1 MTCSGCGNK
10 LQRSLESLPGVNN
23 VSVNFIMKRAD
34 FEIDPSLTN
43 AANTITKA
51 QQMTGFSLSKIS
63 NTDHHLE
70 FLTTAASARILA
82 AKTLPGVT
90 SITPLKS
97 SVLIAYNPTH
107 TGARTLATSIGNLT
121 TGLAPPPTTTDPATS
136 THRATFRALTLKTLA
151 AATLT
156 IPIATLAWSPHLA
169 PPRTRNPIS
178 LALAT
183 FVQAIA
189 VHEFYAPALRSLAR
203 RRALEMDA
211 LVAVSVSAAYAYS
224 VVAFACGAAGRP
236 LATEPFFETGAL
248 LVALVLLGRLVG
260 AWARVRAVAAVS
272 VRGGQAG
279 VAVVV
284 EGGVGREVDA
294 RLLQYGDVFR
304 VAPHTK
310 VPTDGAVVGGV
321 SEVDESMVTGETLP
335 VAKGPGSAVVAG
347 TVNGEGAL
355 TVRLGRLP
363 GSNTVTDIA
372 ELVEDALKTKPRV
385 QEIADRVA
393 GWFVWVVVGVAAV
406 VLCVWVAVAL
416 RVGNE
421 SGAKVADTALS
432 YCIAVL
438 AVSCPC
444 ALGLAVPMV
453 LVIAGGV
460 AARGGV
466 VIKSAQSVE
475 RARKITDV
483 VFDKTGTLTMQELS
497 VVTEEGL
504 AEDHFESA
512 SLARALVSGNNHPV
526 SAAVAKHLETQDL
539 DPPDLENSRVIP
551 GSGITAVWNGFEIR
565 AGNARWTR
573 SEDHPTVRRLTSE
586 GMTVL
591 CVTKA
596 GELAVVYGLKSVL
609 RPEAVAVVDK
619 LRGKN
624 IAVHLVSGD
633 ERKAVE
639 AVRAA
644 VGIPPGNTVSR
655 QTPAEKRVYVRQL
668 MDDGKVTLFCG
679 DGTNDAVAIAQAD
692 VGVQV
697 GSSSDVSRATADVI
711 LLSGLEGIMFLLDV
725 SAASFHRIVFNFV
738 WSAVYNVFAIL
749 LAAGAFVKVRIPPAY
764 AGLGELVSVLPV
776 IFAAFTMSRMKR

>member
-43 AANTITKA
+43 AANTIAKA
-51 QQMTGFSLSKIS
+51 QQMTGFSLTKIS
-63 NTDHHLE
+63 TTDYHLE

-107 TGARTLATSIGNLT
+107 TGARTLATSISNLT

-169 PPRTRNPIS
+169 PPRTRNPVS

-183 FVQAIA
+183 CVQAIA
-189 VHEFYAPALRSLAR
+189 AHEFYAPALRSLAR

-224 VVAFACGAAGRP
+224 VVAFACGAAGRA

-272 VRGGQAG
+272 
-279 VAVVV
+279 
-284 EGGVGREVDA
+284 
-294 RLLQYGDVFR
+294 
-304 VAPHTK
+304 
-310 VPTDGAVVGGV
+310 
-321 SEVDESMVTGETLP
+321 
-335 VAKGPGSAVVAG
+335 
-347 TVNGEGAL
+347 
-355 TVRLGRLP
+355 
-363 GSNTVTDIA
+363 
-372 ELVEDALKTKPRV
+372 
-385 QEIADRVA
+385 
-393 GWFVWVVVGVAAV
+393 
-406 VLCVWVAVAL
+406 
-416 RVGNE
+416 
-421 SGAKVADTALS
+421 
-432 YCIAVL
+432 
-438 AVSCPC
+438 
-444 ALGLAVPMV
+444 
-453 LVIAGGV
+453 
-460 AARGGV
+460 
-466 VIKSAQSVE
+466 SVE

-483 VFDKTGTLTMQELS
+483 VFDKTGTLTMQELN

-504 AEDHFESA
+504 ARDHFESA
-512 SLARALVSGNNHPV
+512 SLAKALVSGNNHPV

-692 VGVQV
+692 VGVQM

-711 LLSGLEGIMFLLDV
+711 LLSGLEGIMFLLDI

-749 LAAGAFVKVRIPPAY
+749 LAAGAFVK
-764 AGLGELVSVLPV
+764 
-776 IFAAFTMSRMKR
+776 K